1 MRMSLGSST
10 EHVERA
16 TMIDLVRAV
25 FRVLH
30 MVGGFLAFAAA
41 PLALLAVKGSR
52 RHILAGRFFT
62 IGMGMAAA
70 SAVLLSVIRSQ
81 LFLFL
86 LGLLGLFFTATGYLA
101 PRVGRGSQTSY
112 RWDRALTA
120 VGGMASLGLVGDGL
134 VHSTLMAPFPT
145 GLIFGSLGLWIVA
158 AHWRWR
164 GPADRLGWRIE
175 HLTSLLAAY
184 TVAWCII
191 FALYVRLLPRP
202 AQWLVPAV
210 LGIPAI
216 LWARQRF
223 GPRNPRAARDPG
235 AGALT

>member
-1 MRMSLGSST
+1 MT
-10 EHVERA
+10 
-16 TMIDLVRAV
+16 DLVHAV

-70 SAVLLSVIRSQ
+70 SAILLSVMRPQ

-86 LGLLGLFFTATGYLA
+86 LGLLSVSFIGTGYLA
-101 PRVGRGSQTSY
+101 PRIGRGSQSGY
-112 RWDRALTA
+112 RWDRVLTTL
-120 VGGMASLGLVGDGL
+120 GGMTSLGLLGDGL

-145 GLIFGSLGLWIVA
+145 GLIFGGLGLWIA
-158 AHWRWR
+158 LAHWRWR
-164 GPADRLGWRIE
+164 GPADPFGWRIE
-175 HLTSLLAAY
+175 HLTSLMAAY

-191 FALYVRLLPRP
+191 FALYVRILPRP

-216 LWARQRF
+216 MWARGRF
-223 GPRNPRAARDPG
+223 GPRPPRAAREPR
-235 AGALT
+235 AGALTGQTSLRNL